1 MYPLS
6 KEVLEFST
14 PLSAD
19 THGIEGVWIWL
30 VLNIDEILITKT
42 YNIQS
47 LKKAP
52 LIIDLES
59 LAVHKEVEKM
69 FSLEEVTKCKQVLR
83 LNKTN
88 IQRYILGELGVE
100 ELIRDF
106 KKCV

>member
-6 KEVLEFST
+6 KEALEFST

-19 THGIEGVWIWL
+19 THGIAGVWMWL
-30 VLNIDEILITKT
+30 VLHMDVILYTKT
-42 YNIQS
+42 YNSQS
-47 LKKAP
+47 LNQDA
-52 LIIDLES
+52 LIIHLES
-59 LAVHKEVEKM
+59 LAFHKEDEKM
-69 FSLEEVTKCKQVLR
+69 FSLEEVMKCKEVIL